1 MTSALDLGFLI
12 SSNKIAKYGKEKAEL
27 LSAEA
32 SWYPLS
38 WGWENKL
45 FSLSITSEEA
55 SRQAL
60 RKSLPFPN
68 LNLSG
73 REARFPFPVIT
84 GEGRTA
90 AHRPPFNHP

>member
-1 MTSALDLGFLI
+1 MTSALDLRFLI

-27 LSAEA
+27 LLAEA

-55 SRQAL
+55 SPSSPQ
-60 RKSLPFPN
+60 
-68 LNLSG
+68 
-73 REARFPFPVIT
+73 EV
-84 GEGRTA
+84 
-90 AHRPPFNHP
+90 PPFS